1 VSRTKEGNEADLY
14 PRGGF
19 FGLKNIKRYL
29 VVERNKTETEVIT
42 DMQIISEDQTVPSG
56 FSEIKRTL
64 EKDDKCLQKEERLC
78 VAKGSFHTSPKKVTE
93 IAITSDENFARNH
106 LYTVAGKVNGL
117 YLCFKVEVTARLSDA
132 KRASAAD
139 KKRAAPPPPA
149 QPSPS
154 RSCAPRLVSP
164 LEGLQFSL
172 HECVSNG
179 DASSRQKF
187 KKSNIALQNQDE
199 IVSKYF
205 YGFETEEK
213 ALRKI
218 H

>member
-1 VSRTKEGNEADLY
+1 MINVFRKKSGSASQKVLSIRVKRKSQKLQSPQTRILHATIFTQLLGTPNNWQHL
-14 PRGGF
+14 
-19 FGLKNIKRYL
+19 IK
-29 VVERNKTETEVIT
+29 KTFC
-42 DMQIISEDQTVPSG
+42 S
-56 FSEIKRTL
+56 
-64 EKDDKCLQKEERLC
+64 
-78 VAKGSFHTSPKKVTE
+78 
-93 IAITSDENFARNH
+93 
-106 LYTVAGKVNGL
+106 KVNGL

-139 KKRAAPPPPA
+139 KKRAAPAPPA

-218 H
+218 HWINFPNPIPDWYILHDL